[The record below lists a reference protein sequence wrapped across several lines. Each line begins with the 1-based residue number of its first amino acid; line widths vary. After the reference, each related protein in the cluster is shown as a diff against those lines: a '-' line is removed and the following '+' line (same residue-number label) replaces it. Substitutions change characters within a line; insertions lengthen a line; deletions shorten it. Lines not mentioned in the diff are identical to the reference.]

1 MDPTAPSNISPSA
14 SSQGSLETPSQAQK
28 STPDHHHQS
37 LSDLYRNQFQTDA
50 EEQSHWE
57 DVCRAYRQYA
67 NFSLKQ
73 WGLNHVHRLASLPP
87 SQAAVLPE
95 YLQVNTE
102 AFRERQNR
110 FKEAA
115 IRNQFCL
122 DCILRHAG
130 QPHSQ
135 EIHDTQFANDEQMSK
150 VSSVLKSLTR
160 DWTADGQ
167 AERDMAYLPILESL
181 QTFVPLNADAP
192 PPRICV
198 PGAGVGRLACESRF
212 PSTLRH

>member
-1 MDPTAPSNISPSA
+1 MDPTTPSNVSPSP
-14 SSQGSLETPSQAQK
+14 SSQGSPETAPPLTQT
-28 STPDHHHQS
+28 STADRHQHS
-37 LSDLYRNQFQTDA
+37 LSDLYRTQFQKDA

-67 NFSLKQ
+67 NYSLKQ
-73 WGLNHVHRLASLPP
+73 WGLNHVHRLASLPA

-95 YLQVNTE
+95 YLKVNTE

-135 EIHDTQFANDEQMSK
+135 EVHDTQFANDEQMSK

-160 DWTADGQ
+160 DWSEEGKV
-167 AERDMAYLPILESL
+167 EREMAYLPILESL
-181 QTFVPLNADAP
+181 QACVPVNSNAP

-198 PGAGVGRLACESRF
+198 PGAGVGRLACESML
-212 PSTLRH
+212 PLT